1 MKKFLDLS
9 SWSVAIG
16 SILIMAFAFVGCDD
30 SSSASAGQDD
40 EAVVELS
47 SSSGDKAGEPA
58 ETAEVTSSSSDK
70 TKSSSSKEEKDD
82 KESSSSVKSSSSS
95 SVILSASEESSSS
108 LAESSSSV
116 AESSSFVRSSSSA
129 EPALSSAE
137 GTEDLSSS
145 SSADVQSISSESE
158 SSSSSREGKVNCT
171 ALLENET
178 GWSWDVPKECRFNP
192 NIDYGTMI
200 DSRDGQVY
208 RTVKIGDQVWMA
220 ENLNYADSAE
230 TPSLKG
236 NSWCYDN
243 VAANCDVAGRLY
255 TWAAAIDS
263 VKLANNADN
272 PLDCGYEK
280 KCGLTVA
287 VRGICPTGWHLPTK
301 EEFETLFTAV
311 GDKSTVGMK
320 LKTSNGWYRSGGGTD
335 DVGFSALPV
344 GLNDYSFFDEGDRAY
359 FWSSTEDN
367 RYYSCS
373 MSLSSL
379 NKSVYLESA
388 YHKNTG
394 LSVRCVKGEPKSSE
408 DWSSSSLNGFDWS
421 LPKEAYLNP
430 NINYGTMT
438 DERDGKVY
446 RTVKIGDQI
455 WMAENLDFDPGQ
467 GGSGEDK
474 YDWSWCFDND
484 PKKCD
489 VAGRLYT
496 WAAAIDSVKLAND
509 ANAPQ
514 VCGYGRK
521 CNLPAKVQG
530 VCPPDWHLP
539 TQAEWNTLFL
549 SVGGSAAGKALK
561 SQSGWFVINLGSYF
575 FNGNGTDEFGF
586 CALPVGCGD
595 REGFHDASHFAE
607 FWSSTEADYTDDWA
621 YNACVK
627 NYEDKAYVDLPTRK
641 DVGTSV
647 RCVKD

>member
-16 SILIMAFAFVGCDD
+16 FMLIMAFAFVGCDD
-30 SSSASAGQDD
+30 SSSASAGQND
-40 EAVVELS
+40 EPAVESSS
-47 SSSGDKAGEPA
+47 SSSGKVTEP
-58 ETAEVTSSSSDK
+58 AEVTSSSSEKAKQSNSSSSVGPVSSSNLQSDK
-70 TKSSSSKEEKDD
+70 KSSSSGVKDTSSSSL
-82 KESSSSVKSSSSS
+82 KSESSSSVGDSQSSSSS
-95 SVILSASEESSSS
+95 STN
-108 LAESSSSV
+108 
-116 AESSSFVRSSSSA
+116 VRSSSS
-129 EPALSSAE
+129 E
-137 GTEDLSSS
+137 T
-145 SSADVQSISSESE
+145 E
-158 SSSSSREGKVNCT
+158 SSSSSVSE
-171 ALLENET
+171 
-178 GWSWDVPKECRFNP
+178 
-192 NIDYGTMI
+192 
-200 DSRDGQVY
+200 
-208 RTVKIGDQVWMA
+208 
-220 ENLNYADSAE
+220 
-230 TPSLKG
+230 
-236 NSWCYDN
+236 
-243 VAANCDVAGRLY
+243 
-255 TWAAAIDS
+255 
-263 VKLANNADN
+263 
-272 PLDCGYEK
+272 
-280 KCGLTVA
+280 
-287 VRGICPTGWHLPTK
+287 
-301 EEFETLFTAV
+301 
-311 GDKSTVGMK
+311 
-320 LKTSNGWYRSGGGTD
+320 
-335 DVGFSALPV
+335 
-344 GLNDYSFFDEGDRAY
+344 
-359 FWSSTEDN
+359 
-367 RYYSCS
+367 
-373 MSLSSL
+373 LSS
-379 NKSVYLESA
+379 SA
-388 YHKNTG
+388 
-394 LSVRCVKGEPKSSE
+394 
-408 DWSSSSLNGFDWS
+408 LNGFDWS

-549 SVGGSAAGKALK
+549 SVGGQYQSTAGKTLK
-561 SQSGWFVINLGSYF
+561 SQRGWFIINLSNYF

-586 CALPVGCGD
+586 CALPVGWED

-627 NYEDKAYVDLPTRK
+627 NYEDGAYIDLPTRK

>member
-9 SWSVAIG
+9 SWSVARG
-16 SILIMAFAFVGCDD
+16 SMLIMAFAVVGCDD
-30 SSSASAGQDD
+30 SSSASAGQND
-40 EAVVELS
+40 EPGVESSS
-47 SSSGDKAGEPA
+47 SSSGKAGEPA
-58 ETAEVTSSSSDK
+58 EPAEEASSSSEK
-70 TKSSSSKEEKDD
+70 AKSSSSKDEKET
-82 KESSSSVKSSSSS
+82 KVSSNSVKSSSSF
-95 SVILSASEESSSS
+95 VDPISSSS
-108 LAESSSSV
+108 LQ
-116 AESSSFVRSSSSA
+116 
-129 EPALSSAE
+129 
-137 GTEDLSSS
+137 GDKLSSS
-145 SSADVQSISSESE
+145 SSEKQSV
-158 SSSSSREGKVNCT
+158 SSSSSASEINCS
-171 ALLENET
+171 ALLEGET

-280 KCGLTVA
+280 KCGLTGA

-344 GLNDYSFFDEGDRAY
+344 GLNGYSFFDEGDRAY

-388 YHKNTG
+388 YHKDIG

-430 NINYGTMT
+430 NINYGAMT

-446 RTVKIGDQI
+446 RTVKIGDQT

-539 TQAEWNTLFL
+539 TQAEWDTLFL
-549 SVGGSAAGKALK
+549 SVGGQYQFTAGKALK
-561 SQSGWFVINLGSYF
+561 SQSGWFVINLSNYF

-586 CALPVGCGD
+586 CALPVGVLESDGFQGD
-595 REGFHDASHFAE
+595 SHFAE

-627 NYEDKAYVDLPTRK
+627 NYEDEAYIDFPTRK

-647 RCVKD
+647 RCIKN

>member
-1 MKKFLDLS
+1 MKKFLVQS
-9 SWSVAIG
+9 FWSRKAIG
-16 SILIMAFAFVGCDD
+16 AVFIAAFALVGCGDD
-30 SSSASAGQDD
+30 SSASADAND
-40 EAVVELS
+40 EPISVENS
-47 SSSGDKAGEPA
+47 SSSKKLN
-58 ETAEVTSSSSDK
+58 SSSSVIASEAK
-70 TKSSSSKEEKDD
+70 QSSSSSAKSSNSSVQKNSSSSEKAKSSSSKDEKET
-82 KESSSSVKSSSSS
+82 KASSSSVKSSSSS
-95 SVILSASEESSSS
+95 SVVNSSSS
-108 LAESSSSV
+108 SNAKSSSSSV
-116 AESSSFVRSSSSA
+116 EV
-129 EPALSSAE
+129 PP
-137 GTEDLSSS
+137 T
-145 SSADVQSISSESE
+145 SSETE
-158 SSSSSREGKVNCT
+158 SSSSSSEDKINCS
-171 ALLENET
+171 ALLEGET

-192 NIDYGTMI
+192 DIDYGTMI

-280 KCGLTVA
+280 KCGLTGA

-344 GLNDYSFFDEGDRAY
+344 GLNGYSFFDEGDRAY

-455 WMAENLDFDPGQ
+455 LMAENLDFDPGQ

-509 ANAPQ
+509 VDNPQ

-521 CNLPAKVQG
+521 CNPPAKVQG
-530 VCPPDWHLP
+530 VCPSDWHLP
-539 TQAEWNTLFL
+539 TQAEWEALFAT
-549 SVGGSAAGKALK
+549 VGGQYNSTSGKALK
-561 SQSGWFVINLGSYF
+561 SQRGWFIINLSNYF

-586 CALPVGCGD
+586 CALPVGVLESDGFQGD
-595 REGFHDASHFAE
+595 SHFAE
-607 FWSSTEADYTDDWA
+607 FWSSTEADYTEDWA

-627 NYEDKAYVDLPTRK
+627 NYEDGAYIDLPTRK

-647 RCVKD
+647 RCVKN

>member
-1 MKKFLDLS
+1 MKKFIALS
-9 SWSVAIG
+9 SWSTAIGFMLVVAIAC
-16 SILIMAFAFVGCDD
+16 LVACDE
-30 SSSASAGQDD
+30 SSSASAEAND
-40 EAVVELS
+40 E
-47 SSSGDKAGEPA
+47 SGIE
-58 ETAEVTSSSSDK
+58 
-70 TKSSSSKEEKDD
+70 
-82 KESSSSVKSSSSS
+82 SSS

-108 LAESSSSV
+108 SAKSSSSRKVSEPAEVTSSSSEKAKSSSSKDEKETKESSSSV
-116 AESSSFVRSSSSA
+116 KSSSSFVDPISSSS
-129 EPALSSAE
+129 LQ
-137 GTEDLSSS
+137 GDKLSSS
-145 SSADVQSISSESE
+145 SSEKQSV
-158 SSSSSREGKVNCT
+158 SSSSSASEINCS
-171 ALLENET
+171 ALLEGET

-280 KCGLTVA
+280 KCGLTGA

-344 GLNDYSFFDEGDRAY
+344 GLNGYSFFDEGDRAY

-388 YHKNTG
+388 YHKDIG

-446 RTVKIGDQI
+446 RTVKIGDQT

-539 TQAEWNTLFL
+539 TQAEWDTLFL
-549 SVGGSAAGKALK
+549 SVGGQYQSTAGKALK
-561 SQSGWFVINLGSYF
+561 SQSGWFVINLSNYF

-586 CALPVGCGD
+586 CALPVGVLESDDFQGD
-595 REGFHDASHFAE
+595 SHFAE
-607 FWSSTEADYTDDWA
+607 FWSSTEDDYTDDWA

-627 NYEDKAYVDLPTRK
+627 NYEDGAYIDLPTRK

-647 RCVKD
+647 RCIKN